1 MARRIF
7 QAVACLLFGFLP
19 LTAVVYAFNGVS
31 LPSRLI
37 ARFDSSGMPVA
48 WMAKSRFLGLYMA
61 CMLLI
66 AVAGSTTALLTPEDW
81 EPDLTSWFGLIALF
95 AVTGLMVHSE
105 KAILA
110 QRNSPFSDPVVDAVL
125 LTTTAIAL
133 AWQLF
138 RWTQL

>member
-1 MARRIF
+1 
-7 QAVACLLFGFLP
+7 
-19 LTAVVYAFNGVS
+19 
-31 LPSRLI
+31 
-37 ARFDSSGMPVA
+37 MPVA
-48 WMAKSRFLGLYMA
+48 WMAKSRFLGLHMA

-66 AVAGSTTALLTPEDW
+66 AVAGSTTALLTPEGW
-81 EPDLTSWFGLIALF
+81 EPDLTSWFGLVAIF
-95 AVTGLMVHSE
+95 AVTGFMVYSE

-138 RWTQL
+138 SWTQL